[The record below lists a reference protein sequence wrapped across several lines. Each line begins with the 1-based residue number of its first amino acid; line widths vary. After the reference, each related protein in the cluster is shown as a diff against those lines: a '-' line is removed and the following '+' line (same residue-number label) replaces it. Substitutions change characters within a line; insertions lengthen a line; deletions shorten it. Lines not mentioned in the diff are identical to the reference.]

1 MTLEQLP
8 RIRALIAQ
16 ARAKDPLNEALVSQL
31 RKQAPSLHSSIQL
44 PPDQAA
50 EELARF
56 VLRYIEHVP
65 DFVDAICDLTREYRV
80 HQQIRPLL
88 TIACDYFVS
97 PPDIVDTDN
106 EMEALLDEAYLAHR
120 LLEEVNDRFISDCS
134 IPLVPVDMTRAN
146 LIAHALIGEP
156 FATELDQA
164 VIFSADLLLSEH
176 RFDGDDFKRYI
187 VLHQQ
192 RGWERDIDRWP
203 CLAQDLG
210 VGVRFRP
217 H

>member
-1 MTLEQLP
+1 MTLKQLP

-16 ARAKDPLNEALVSQL
+16 ARAKDPLNEALVAHL
-31 RKQAPSLHSSIQL
+31 RNQAPSLHSSIQL
-44 PPDQAA
+44 PPEQAA

-56 VLRYIEHVP
+56 MLRYIEHVP
-65 DFVDAICDLTREYRV
+65 DFVDAICDLTRAYRV
-80 HQQIRPLL
+80 HQQIKPLL

-97 PPDIVDTDN
+97 PPDIVHSDN

-120 LLEEVNDRFISDCS
+120 LLEEVNDRFISDCG

-164 VIFSADLLLSEH
+164 VIFSADLLLNEYA
-176 RFDGDDFKRYI
+176 FDGEDFKRYI
-187 VLHQQ
+187 VIHQQ
-192 RGWERDIDRWP
+192 QGWARDFDRWP
-203 CLAQDLG
+203 CLAADLEIG
-210 VGVRFRP
+210 LRFSPR
-217 H
+217 